1 MYMLELVITIS
12 WCMWYNKNKTRLG
25 SPRQS
30 SHDIIMKA
38 RSMLAEDFHL
48 THFRYCQPS
57 AAEEAR
63 WTPPVFRWYKVNI
76 DAAIVKNTKSV
87 GIDVIVCNH
96 AGAMLAALSTQ
107 LLLPLGPLEAEA
119 KAMGVAISFA
129 EDIGLQK
136 VTLPYHQYSRPA
148 LNILEF
154 KTLTKNGTFFIL
166 IY

>member
-1 MYMLELVITIS
+1 M
-12 WCMWYNKNKTRLG
+12 
-25 SPRQS
+25 
-30 SHDIIMKA
+30 
-38 RSMLAEDFHL
+38 
-48 THFRYCQPS
+48 
-57 AAEEAR
+57 
-63 WTPPVFRWYKVNI
+63 

-136 VTLPYHQYSRPA
+136 VTLQYHQYSSPA
-148 LNILEF
+148 LNILEL
-154 KTLTKNGTFFIL
+154 KVKLNWAFFIF